1 MAFSLGRRL
10 AFEIPGRAISKAPFG
25 SMALADSFDE
35 LMIERMLSVYDC
47 VYLPKAASV
56 GKAAIEAR

>member
-1 MAFSLGRRL
+1 
-10 AFEIPGRAISKAPFG
+10 
-25 SMALADSFDE
+25 MALADSFDE